1 MVVKSVRGRR
11 RYVAF
16 KVDAELTREALISK
30 LCALKGDDAP
40 YVVQCA
46 EGWAVIRSTPDD
58 VCNDIDTLRL
68 ADESA
73 VPIKTSGTLRT
84 LRDKYEVLKRTKVP
98 ARK

>member
-16 KVDAELTREALISK
+16 KVDAELTRE
-30 LCALKGDDAP
+30 
-40 YVVQCA
+40 
-46 EGWAVIRSTPDD
+46 
-58 VCNDIDTLRL
+58 
-68 ADESA
+68 
-73 VPIKTSGTLRT
+73 TSGTLRT